1 MLLTEELDAISAF
14 NVHDIRDNCI
24 RAPNVWIL
32 LIWEFDAFSGLVVAE
47 SSYARVSDGH
57 VTNSYSRECQA
68 NLFKASISSII
79 LPRRVRLRFH
89 MSSRV
94 TLG

>member
-1 MLLTEELDAISAF
+1 MYMTSGITAFERLMYGYFLRGSLT
-14 NVHDIRDNCI
+14 
-24 RAPNVWIL
+24 P
-32 LIWEFDAFSGLVVAE
+32 FSGLVVAE
-47 SSYARVSDGH
+47 SSYVGVSDGH
-57 VTNSYSRECQA
+57 GTNSYSRECQA

-94 TLG
+94 TLS